1 MVRAARMAV
10 LMTPSLTDRLLLT
23 CIVLAPVVVVI
34 LLLLGALSRAVA
46 HVSALVP

>member
-1 MVRAARMAV
+1 MVRAARISV
-10 LMTPSLTDRLLLT
+10 LTMPSLSDRLLLSI
-23 CIVLAPVVVVI
+23 IVLAPVVVVV